1 MAGQALEWLRQG
13 RVDQRGSASSAQ
25 PDTPMPVPVP
35 VTVLRLRL
43 RLTAMDH
50 EPELRAQVQGMLQA
64 FWYEIDAA
72 ALFDGFGFD
81 SRQ

>member
-1 MAGQALEWLRQG
+1 
-13 RVDQRGSASSAQ
+13 
-25 PDTPMPVPVP
+25 MPVPVP

-43 RLTAMDH
+43 GLTAMDH